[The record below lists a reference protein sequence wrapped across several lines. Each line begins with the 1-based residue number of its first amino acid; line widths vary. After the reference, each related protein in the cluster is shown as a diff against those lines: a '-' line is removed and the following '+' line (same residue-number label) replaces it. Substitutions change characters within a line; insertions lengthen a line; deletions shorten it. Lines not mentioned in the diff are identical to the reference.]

1 MSEGLGGS
9 HRKTRAV
16 SGAFWV
22 FKLAPCTSQPSV
34 RCIPIRTPRGRRR
47 EGGAAQKWCPGPA
60 SHTGTCPQH
69 IQWAHS
75 SLIGTSVPRT
85 PEVLAIS
92 PNSPTTPT

>member
-1 MSEGLGGS
+1 MSEWLGGS

-69 IQWAHS
+69 IQWARGSFVTHRHLRAPHS
-75 SLIGTSVPRT
+75 
-85 PEVLAIS
+85 
-92 PNSPTTPT
+92 